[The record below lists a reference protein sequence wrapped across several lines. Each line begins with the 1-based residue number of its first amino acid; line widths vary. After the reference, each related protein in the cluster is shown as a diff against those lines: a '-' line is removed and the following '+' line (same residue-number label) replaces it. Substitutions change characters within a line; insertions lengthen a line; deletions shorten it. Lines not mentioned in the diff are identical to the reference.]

1 MKFFVRKVI
10 EVKVFPFVELIFEE
24 LIFEGFNIFLDG
36 EDLVADLIGLAK
48 SSIFLWYFSEDLAFD
63 DIIKSLAAEVIE
75 DWLEFFFE
83 FEFFAFIDVF
93 LVHDFWA
100 KDEDILSWLKS
111 FCQVE
116 FLFESKFSGSES
128 GVKDFGIFCVVI
140 LSCFFGFRVSVSLVD
155 SGDLEVGFL
164 VDLVELS
171 GGFFEWLF
179 EEVSFDKEL
188 FVVKLN
194 IEVFLF
200 EFVEDIGVDG
210 AFASE
215 SADEIDFFGDF
226 EVGRV

>member
-1 MKFFVRKVI
+1 
-10 EVKVFPFVELIFEE
+10 
-24 LIFEGFNIFLDG
+24 
-36 EDLVADLIGLAK
+36 
-48 SSIFLWYFSEDLAFD
+48 
-63 DIIKSLAAEVIE
+63 
-75 DWLEFFFE
+75 
-83 FEFFAFIDVF
+83 
-93 LVHDFWA
+93 
-100 KDEDILSWLKS
+100 
-111 FCQVE
+111 
-116 FLFESKFSGSES
+116 
-128 GVKDFGIFCVVI
+128 
-140 LSCFFGFRVSVSLVD
+140 VSVSLVD